1 MAAHYNNKKNNNV
14 TKLHYMPRFNV
25 GILLLIVVFVYLII
39 SVVLYM
45 TKDKVLTYEVSAGQ
59 LVSDNTFSG
68 VIIVDETVENSSVAG
83 YVKYF
88 LNDNERAGVQTIIGV
103 VDETGT
109 VASSLTADLADGVI
123 DSSTINTIGH
133 KLVNFSKSFNAHSY
147 YETYNVLDNIEAI
160 VNGYNAEY
168 MVDNLASLIGEG
180 NNFVHIIKPAEST
193 MVSYYVDSLY
203 GITADMVTASSFDT
217 ENYSITN
224 LRNRE
229 LVGVGDALYRRIN
242 SDNWKIVFPL
252 TENQV
257 GQYANVT
264 SVKISF
270 LSQDITTTAGFS
282 VIYNADGSYGMIS
295 MSKYLVNF
303 LDTRYVD
310 FEISQNTASGLK
322 IPISAVCEKEF
333 YTIPKEYGYIGG
345 DDAKTGFILLTYDTQ
360 GNQTRKFVEATYY
373 ADMND
378 YYYVNKDVFNVG
390 DCIVKPPSENEIT
403 YNDDKYIIG
412 TVATLKGA
420 YCVNKGYCQF
430 RQVSILDR
438 NDEYY
443 IIERGTTYG
452 LSIYDYIILNAD
464 MVTENQIMY

>member
-88 LNDNERAGVQTIIGV
+88 LNDNERAGVQTLIGI

-168 MVDNLASLIGEG
+168 MVDNLADLIGEG

-229 LVGVGDALYRRIN
+229 LVGVGDALYRSR
-242 SDNWKIVFPL
+242 SPR
-252 TENQV
+252 
-257 GQYANVT
+257 
-264 SVKISF
+264 
-270 LSQDITTTAGFS
+270 
-282 VIYNADGSYGMIS
+282 
-295 MSKYLVNF
+295 
-303 LDTRYVD
+303 TR
-310 FEISQNTASGLK
+310 
-322 IPISAVCEKEF
+322 
-333 YTIPKEYGYIGG
+333 
-345 DDAKTGFILLTYDTQ
+345 
-360 GNQTRKFVEATYY
+360 
-373 ADMND
+373 
-378 YYYVNKDVFNVG
+378 
-390 DCIVKPPSENEIT
+390 
-403 YNDDKYIIG
+403 
-412 TVATLKGA
+412 
-420 YCVNKGYCQF
+420 
-430 RQVSILDR
+430 
-438 NDEYY
+438 
-443 IIERGTTYG
+443 
-452 LSIYDYIILNAD
+452 
-464 MVTENQIMY
+464 